1 MSHDAPQVQV
11 NSRAEWRR
19 WLEANRN
26 SRQPVWLVT
35 YRKGHPRHLPYEDI
49 VEEAL
54 CFGWI
59 DSLLHKLDAER
70 SALYMSPRKA
80 GGIWARSNKQRAER
94 LEAAGLMTPAGRAVI
109 ERAKADGSW
118 SLLDDID
125 QLVMPPDLLAAL
137 EADPLAQSR
146 WEAFSPSIRKQ
157 FLWWIKS
164 AKRETTRTARIEG
177 TVRAARENVRVPG
190 KA

>member
-11 NSRAEWRR
+11 NSRAEWRG
-19 WLEANRN
+19 WLEANHT
-26 SRQPVWLVT
+26 SRQPIWLVT
-35 YRKGHPRHLPYEDI
+35 YRKGHPRHLPYDDI

-80 GGIWARSNKQRAER
+80 GGIWARSNKQRVER

-109 ERAKADGSW
+109 ERAQTDGSW

-125 QLVMPPDLLAAL
+125 NLTMPDDLGAAL
-137 EADPLAQSR
+137 DADVAAR
-146 WEAFSPSIRKQ
+146 ANWEAFSPSVRKQ
-157 FLWWIKS
+157 FLWWVKS
-164 AKRETTRTARIEG
+164 AKRDATRQARIEG
-177 TVRAARENVRVPG
+177 TVRAARENIRVPG